1 MSGEKAAVNYPT
13 FKEAAYELKIAAA
26 AVKSSR
32 EGQWQEIK

>member
-13 FKEAAYELKIAAA
+13 FKEAAYELKIVEA

-32 EGQWQEIK
+32 EGKWQEVK